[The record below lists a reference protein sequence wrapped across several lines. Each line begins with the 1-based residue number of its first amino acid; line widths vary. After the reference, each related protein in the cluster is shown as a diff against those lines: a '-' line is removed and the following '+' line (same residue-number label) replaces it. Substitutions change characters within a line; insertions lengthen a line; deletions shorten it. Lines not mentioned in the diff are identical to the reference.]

1 MNKQIN
7 LILIIKWQGV
17 GLNNHINS

>member
-7 LILIIKWQGV
+7 LDKI
-17 GLNNHINS
+17 